1 MAGERTFVVKFISDV
16 QGALKGIKR
25 VGDDLGGMG
34 SKLTSVLPSFKT
46 MAVAGVAAFGAVS
59 AASFKLVSM
68 ASNLEESQSKVNVVF
83 GSSAKIVNDF
93 AETSARS
100 FGITK
105 QAALEAT
112 GTFGNL
118 LQAFGTGKDQA
129 AKMSTTLIGLAA
141 DLASFN
147 NTGIDDAIQALRSG
161 LSGET
166 EPLKR
171 FGVAINDTRLKQ
183 EAMTLGLY
191 DGKGALDINAKTQAA
206 YALILK
212 DTGLAQGD
220 FARTSDGFANQM
232 RILKASLT
240 DAATELGLVLLPYFK
255 TFVKFINDNIV
266 PGVLAFADTIGEKGL
281 VSALAAGVAAMG
293 EFGITTVNVLEG
305 SYVALLNFTHD
316 LSKTVRILADAAALG
331 FGLQGNIVGAGKSL
345 AVAVAMSKVQDA
357 TNAALSGAG
366 AMFDGFRAKV
376 YAAQLQIA
384 QMGKPPKD
392 VSDSLDRMGQSTRS
406 ATNAV
411 TAFVPVVKALGTGSG
426 GAAKNVKD
434 ATDKL
439 KAYTDALKTSNSAQ
453 KAFTAAQ
460 KASVKAGQSLTE
472 ANQGVADAEA
482 ALAKAVAGYGADSP
496 EAKKAAKDLE
506 LAQRGLTRAGY
517 AVEQS
522 LFAVS
527 DAEAALAK
535 VRADPEST
543 PQAIREAEIDLAKAK
558 LTSADAIDAQA
569 TATIDLGTAQGTLNE
584 TVSGALTDSP
594 TYISLTTALK
604 DAKVLQAT
612 ATDDVT
618 EAILDE
624 ADAFIALKDAIEA
637 AGKVAA
643 LYPKIVAANPM
654 AGAAAT
660 IPATVT
666 GNSTGFVSNPSGG
679 GLVVN
684 VNAGLVSSPA
694 TVSQDII
701 DLLTDYGRL
710 NGGTGLSFGSL
721 FGATR

>member
-1 MAGERTFVVKFISDV
+1 MAGERTFVVKFVSDV

-46 MAVAGVAAFGAVS
+46 MAVAGAAAFGAVS

-281 VSALAAGVAAMG
+281 VPALAAGVAAMG
-293 EFGITTVNVLEG
+293 QFGITTVNVLEG

-357 TNAALSGAG
+357 TNEALAGAG

-376 YAAQLQIA
+376 YAAQLQLA

-392 VSDSLDRMGQSTRS
+392 VSDSLDRMGQATRS
-406 ATNAV
+406 ATNSV
-411 TAFVPVVKALGTGSG
+411 TSFIPKVIELGSGSG
-426 GAAKNVKD
+426 GAAKNVKT
-434 ATDKL
+434 ATEKL
-439 KAYTDALKTSNSAQ
+439 KEYTDALKSSNSAQ
-453 KAFTAAQ
+453 KSFTAAQ

-472 ANQGVADAEA
+472 ANQGVADAQA
-482 ALAKAVAGYGADSP
+482 ALDAAVAGYGANSP
-496 EAKKAAKDLE
+496 QAKKAAKDLE
-506 LAQRGLTRAGY
+506 SAQRGLERAGY
-517 AVEQS
+517 NVEQS
-522 LFAVS
+522 VFAVT

-543 PQAIREAEIDLAKAK
+543 PQMIREAEITLAEAK
-558 LTSADAIDAQA
+558 LSTADAIDLQTEA
-569 TATIDLGTAQGTLNE
+569 TDGLRTAQGLLNE
-584 TVSGALTDSP
+584 KVSGALTDSE
-594 TYISLTTALK
+594 TYKTLSDQLK
-604 DAKVLQAT
+604 DAKEKQAT
-612 ATDDVT
+612 ATDAV
-618 EAILDE
+618 
-624 ADAFIALKDAIEA
+624 ADAIDREAEAFKGLKDAIEA

-643 LYPKIVAANPM
+643 LYPKVVAANPM
-654 AGAAAT
+654 AGVAAT

-666 GNSTGFVSNPSGG
+666 GNSTGFKQNPSGSG
-679 GLVVN
+679 MVVN
-684 VNAGLVSSPA
+684 VNAGIVSTPDQIA
-694 TVSQDII
+694 QELA
-701 DLLTDYGRL
+701 DLSDRYARL
-710 NGGTGLSFGSL
+710 NGGGGFGSGL
-721 FGATR
+721 GYFGR